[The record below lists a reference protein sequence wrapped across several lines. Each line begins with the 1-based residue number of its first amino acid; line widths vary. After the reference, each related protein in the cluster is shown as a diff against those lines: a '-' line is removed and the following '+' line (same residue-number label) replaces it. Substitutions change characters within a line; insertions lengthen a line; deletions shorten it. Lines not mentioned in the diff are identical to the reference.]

1 MKLLLHIG
9 MAKTGTTAL
18 QAALANHRALLLRN
32 GVLYPK
38 VAFHPSQHCFL
49 DGFMRPPKL
58 FTRRT
63 LYAFGGKDPDY
74 ITNVLETNWIQIKR
88 QINKHNPHTVI
99 LSGETMFRGFETGNS
114 GAFKSRLLELTD
126 EIQVVAHIRQ
136 PSKRYLSDVQ
146 ERLKRSSSFPPPAA
160 ASFRKTLEICEELF
174 GRKPIVLA
182 YERDLLLAGDITSDF
197 LGRLLPELGPVIPQI
212 SSPVVNESL
221 SAESMALLQDYR
233 AAFYPDAD
241 NLYIDDG
248 VHLRPLLRRV
258 ETSHGLSR
266 RPVLLAEIGRFIDH
280 ASVDLLWLEKNYGI
294 RFGGID
300 YSAIKESP
308 DNPYRSFSKVSDIC
322 VVDDVRKQRILMFVT
337 HGLLVQRARTLPY
350 RLRAWSHRYQA
361 LGRFLQW
368 TRTALD
374 WLRWH
379 PQRKS

>member
-18 QAALANHRALLLRN
+18 QTAFANQRALLLRH
-32 GVLYPK
+32 GVLYPETD
-38 VAFHPSQHCFL
+38 FHSSNHCFL

-74 ITNVLETNWIQIKR
+74 ISNLLETNWVQIKR

-126 EIQVVAHIRQ
+126 EIQVVAHVRQ
-136 PSKRYLSDVQ
+136 PSRRYLSDVQ

-160 ASFRKTLEICEELF
+160 ASFRKTLEICESLF

-182 YERDLLLAGDITSDF
+182 YERDLLLEGDITSDF
-197 LGRLLPELGPVIPQI
+197 LGRLLPELGPVIPQV
-212 SSPVVNESL
+212 SSPALNESL

-233 AAFYPDAD
+233 EAIYPGAD
-241 NLYIDDG
+241 NLFVDDG
-248 VHLRPLLRRV
+248 AHLGPLLRQV
-258 ETSHGLSR
+258 ETNHDFR
-266 RPVLLAEIGRFIDH
+266 QRPVLRAGIGHFIDH

-308 DNPYRSFSKVSDIC
+308 DNPYRSFSTVSDIC
-322 VVDDVRKQRILMFVT
+322 VVDDARKLRILMHAT
-337 HGLLVQRARTLPY
+337 NSLMLQRARALSY
-350 RLRAWSHRYQA
+350 RLRIWSYRYPA
-361 LGRFLQW
+361 LGRILQW
-368 TRTALD
+368 RRTG
-374 WLRWH
+374 LR
-379 PQRKS
+379 RLRATFSR